1 MREDALHPLD
11 RKPRKYYW
19 LALLA
24 LLACGD
30 GTYDPPDAP
39 NIPPVVAI

>member
-1 MREDALHPLD
+1 MT
-11 RKPRKYYW
+11 
-19 LALLA
+19 LLLLT

-39 NIPPVVAI
+39 SIPPVVAT